1 MTQREQKIFMNIYGS
16 IAFPCGQRPKG
27 SWSFVFKTK
36 ICYEKTVRDLRAFR
50 KGEYRRELANY
61 ATE

>member
-1 MTQREQKIFMNIYGS
+1 MTLREQKDIHEHLRVY
-16 IAFPCGQRPKG
+16 
-27 SWSFVFKTK
+27 SWSFVFKTQ
-36 ICYEKTVRDLRAFR
+36 ICYETIVRDLRAFR